1 MRPYIENLKK
11 SYHGTSRLC
20 LHNIAGR
27 TIAPKIC
34 ILNYECSHCAFDQW
48 LDNLKGAEINREKGV
63 LRDVLLKACL
73 KKILTYKVALH
84 RSLTI

>member
-1 MRPYIENLKK
+1 MRPYIETLKK

-20 LHNIAGR
+20 LHNLAGR

-48 LDNLKGAEINREKGV
+48 LDHLDNIERAEINREKGD
-63 LRDVLLKACL
+63 LRDVLLEA
-73 KKILTYKVALH
+73 A
-84 RSLTI
+84 

>member
-11 SYHGTSRLC
+11 NCHGTSRLC

-63 LRDVLLKACL
+63 LRDVLLKA
-73 KKILTYKVALH
+73 A
-84 RSLTI
+84 